1 MEMEEKNAESVVNA
15 ENVENVAV
23 DAESQVQGNEIS
35 ESDDDADGE
44 MSFEDLGL
52 DEETLAAVERK
63 GFKVPSPI
71 QTLAIPRLLNGESNM
86 IARARTGTGKTAA
99 FGLPIIQRLRGQTGV
114 TRALI
119 LEPTR
124 ELAIQTCN
132 EMQSFTEGKPPRSC
146 VLYGGASYTTQF
158 RDLKKGSEI
167 VVGTPGRIQDHLE
180 RGTLDISK
188 IDYFILDEGD
198 EMLDMGFVDD
208 IEHIFE
214 QANPNA
220 RILLFSA
227 TMPEPILK
235 IAQKFMGDYEIVE
248 EEGVVDEPLLIDQ
261 KYWVLKEGEKID
273 ALVRLI
279 DYADD
284 FYGLVFTQT
293 KSDADFVSRV
303 LDEKGYEVAALHG
316 DIAQNQREKIL
327 ARFRIKKTR
336 VLVATDVAARGIDI
350 SGLSHVVNYS
360 LPFDGATYVH
370 RIGRTGRAGA
380 AGTAVTFVCPNETRK
395 LSFLQRA
402 IRRASK
408 GEMNEDTIP
417 TVDEIIEKKRER
429 LYLELREKLGLNQV
443 NVTETP
449 SEDEKE
455 GKAIESENVVSAENQ
470 AEVQNGVGSASE
482 IQSADAGD
490 AEAAE
495 VSASG
500 TEDAEN
506 EGVLNDS
513 SEEMRAVTNM
523 TENSAEKQLF
533 EGESFE
539 TQRSATKLIKPGKQ
553 FVKMAEDLCREN
565 DSLDVL
571 ASVLSVMYSK
581 SLDRSRYGK
590 VQSRSSGASAN
601 PDQTR
606 LYVQLG
612 KRDGYNAK
620 SIADYFSDLLHI
632 PGRDVDRIDMS
643 QNFSLISLPKEAAR
657 RALDISRSDGS
668 VPHIHID
675 TKDGGGGFDDDGGR
689 GRRRGGGRGR
699 GFGGD
704 RGGRGRGFGDRER
717 GRDRDRGSR
726 RERERDFGR
735 GRGSSRPNFHTPTER
750 NSSSGFAK
758 RRAERF

>member
-1 MEMEEKNAESVVNA
+1 MEMEEKKL
-15 ENVENVAV
+15 ENEAV
-23 DAESQVQGNEIS
+23 DTESQVQEDEAVEG
-35 ESDDDADGE
+35 DDADGD

-71 QTLAIPRLLNGESNM
+71 QTLAIPRLLNGEANM

-114 TRALI
+114 TKALI

-167 VVGTPGRIQDHLE
+167 VVGTPGRVQDHLE
-180 RGTLDISK
+180 RRTLDISK

-417 TVDEIIEKKRER
+417 TVDEIIERKRER
-429 LYLELREKLGLNQV
+429 LYIELREKLGLNQMTV
-443 NVTETP
+443 V
-449 SEDEKE
+449 EK
-455 GKAIESENVVSAENQ
+455 AAENQ
-470 AEVQNGVGSASE
+470 DAFENASE
-482 IQSADAGD
+482 IQDSAADAGATVPQD
-490 AEAAE
+490 VCA
-495 VSASG
+495 
-500 TEDAEN
+500 
-506 EGVLNDS
+506 EGVGNESVLNGS
-513 SEEMRAVTNM
+513 AEEVRAVTNM

-533 EGESFE
+533 EDETFE
-539 TQRSATKLIKPGKQ
+539 TSRGTTNLIKPGKQ
-553 FVKMAEDLCREN
+553 FVRMAEDLCREN

-590 VQSRSSGASAN
+590 VQSRSGGFSSN
-601 PDQTR
+601 SDQTR

-612 KRDGYNAK
+612 KRDGYTAK
-620 SIADYFSDLLHI
+620 SVADYFSQLLHI

-643 QNFSLISLPKEAAR
+643 QNFSLISLPKEAAK
-657 RALDISRSDGS
+657 RALEISKSDGS

-675 TKDGGGGFDDDGGR
+675 TKDAGGGFDDDGGR

-699 GFGGD
+699 GFGD
-704 RGGRGRGFGDRER
+704 RGGRDRGFGSRDR

-726 RERERDFGR
+726 RDRDRDFGR
-735 GRGSSRPNFHTPTER
+735 GRSSSRPNFHTPTER
-750 NSSSGFAK
+750 NGSSGFAK